1 MLESTVDP
9 SDFNAGRC
17 FGNSGLPTV
26 SKPRLSASRF
36 KPPIPKQGAHIPLQ
50 PINLYQPPER
60 NIYYPSSE
68 KREAMTETFQNES
81 PMGKAVKTSW
91 DAKGT
96 GKAERVDPTTEA
108 LWEVEW

>member
-1 MLESTVDP
+1 
-9 SDFNAGRC
+9 
-17 FGNSGLPTV
+17 
-26 SKPRLSASRF
+26 
-36 KPPIPKQGAHIPLQ
+36 
-50 PINLYQPPER
+50 
-60 NIYYPSSE
+60 
-68 KREAMTETFQNES
+68 MTETFQNES